1 MKNKLMRNA
10 VNNSYFL
17 NSKKNEEKRDVRCK
31 LNGTSISKDD
41 IFFSNSIINQIRIW
55 FESENHIMNIHFNL
69 ISKTFI
75 LI

>member
-41 IFFSNSIINQIRIW
+41 IFFFKFNNKSNSD
-55 FESENHIMNIHFNL
+55 L
-69 ISKTFI
+69 V
-75 LI
+75 